1 MLFVTYSALVGSNRS
16 GQSRLEQVALVSSE
30 VSSAASSAVSSAVS
44 SAASSAVSSYTYS
57 TVATLTVGVLAV
69 ASTRWSRG

>member
-16 GQSRLEQVALVSSE
+16 GQSRLEQVAV
-30 VSSAASSAVSSAVS
+30 VS

-69 ASTRWSRG
+69 ASSRWSRG

>member
-44 SAASSAVSSYTYS
+44 SYTYS

-69 ASTRWSRG
+69 ASSRWSRG